1 MPLATARPLHRDA
14 RRRQAGGYAIS
25 PVNVTAS
32 TTLNAAIRGLL
43 TARLSD
49 GIVQDEIAEEVSYG
63 GARMNL
69 DRDAQACRQLGSSR
83 RSLTGHAPGPGRA

>member
-1 MPLATARPLHRDA
+1 VLDA
-14 RRRQAGGYAIS
+14 AKQAAIS

-49 GIVQDEIAEEVSYG
+49 GILQDEIAEEVS
-63 GARMNL
+63 
-69 DRDAQACRQLGSSR
+69 
-83 RSLTGHAPGPGRA
+83 TEAPG